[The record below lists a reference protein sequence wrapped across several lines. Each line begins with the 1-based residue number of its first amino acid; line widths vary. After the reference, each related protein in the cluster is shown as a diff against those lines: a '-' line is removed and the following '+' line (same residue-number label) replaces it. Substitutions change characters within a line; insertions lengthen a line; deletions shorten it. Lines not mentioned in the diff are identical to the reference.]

1 MVEIRP
7 HQDIIKTSYTL
18 VDNVFFA
25 SFLTKADAVD
35 VKVYLYGWYLI
46 STYGKADLADMALQL
61 KIDEERIKTAYLY
74 WEKQGLV
81 QITRTEP
88 VSLIYIN
95 PKNPMPK
102 IANFDVEKYAD
113 FREEVDRL
121 FPSRLATPNE
131 LGCYYELIEFSGIE
145 PNALLLIM
153 QYCKK
158 IKDDKVGAPY
168 ILAVANNWIAEG
180 YRTHEEVTKKI
191 EQLETNSEDVR
202 KIYETLGLKSAVDI
216 DARQLYQSWLDMG
229 YTLDSILTAA
239 RLNKK
244 KGGMAK
250 LDALIKDL
258 QKAGAYNPFEIEEYG
273 KKQKALHTIA
283 LGVVKG
289 IGAYYGSLDVVI
301 DTYVRTWVS
310 DMGYSEDALL
320 TIAQHCFVSSI
331 KTLDGYNEA
340 VKMFYKLGCVTKDAI
355 ESYIAKKIAT
365 DEEIKDVL
373 EAIGSPRYVS
383 AKDRSFYTTWTQDWG
398 VSYDLITLAA
408 EYAKGKN
415 FAMSHVNRL
424 LSLVKTNPNISTEEA
439 RKIFASSSDD
449 NGNKQPKKKEM
460 LRREYTKEELS
471 SIFSDL
477 NADEV

>member
-1 MVEIRP
+1 M
-7 HQDIIKTSYTL
+7 HQDIIKTGFTL
-18 VDNVFFA
+18 VDNVFFY
-25 SFLTKADAVD
+25 SYLPKADAVD
-35 VKVYLYGWYLI
+35 TQVYLYGLYLI
-46 STYGKADLADMALQL
+46 STYGKADLSDMALQL
-61 KIDEERIKTAYLY
+61 KIDEDRIKSAYLY

-88 VSLIYIN
+88 VSLIYIS

-102 IANFDVEKYAD
+102 VANFDVNKYAD

-121 FPSRLATPNE
+121 FPDRLATPNE
-131 LGCYYELIEFSGIE
+131 LGCYYELMEFSGIE

-158 IKDDKVGAPY
+158 IKDDRVGAPY

-180 YRTHEEVTKKI
+180 YRTHDDVTKKI

-229 YTLDSILTAA
+229 YTLDAILTAA

-244 KGGMAK
+244 RGGMQK

-273 KKQKALHTIA
+273 KKLKAMHNIA

-301 DTYVRTWVS
+301 DTYVRTWVN
-310 DMGYSEDALL
+310 DMGFSEDALL
-320 TIAQHCFVSSI
+320 TIANHCFVSNI

-340 VKMFYKLGCVTKDAI
+340 CKKFFKLGCVSKEAI
-355 ESYIAKKIAT
+355 QNYVAKKVAI
-365 DEEIKDVL
+365 DDEIKDVL
-373 EAIGSPRYVS
+373 EALGSPRMVS
-383 AKDRSFYTTWTQDWG
+383 SRDREFYATWTQEWQIG
-398 VSYDLITLAA
+398 YDVIMVAT
-408 EYAKGKN
+408 EFSKGKN
-415 FAMSHVNRL
+415 FAMSYVNRL
-424 LSLVKTNPNISTEEA
+424 LTLVKNNPTLSTDDA
-439 RKIFASSSDD
+439 RKIFASADVSGDH
-449 NGNKQPKKKEM
+449 KPKKKEM
-460 LRREYTKEELS
+460 MRHEYTKEELLS
-471 SIFSDL
+471 VYTDIDT
-477 NADEV
+477 AEV